1 MTAAL
6 KRTPANSTTMSE
18 PVSITLS
25 AGTWWLVGA
34 FALIGVIM
42 CALEAY
48 WLAIETA
55 HDIRHRLTRRHDA

>member
-1 MTAAL
+1 
-6 KRTPANSTTMSE
+6 MSE

-25 AGTWWLVGA
+25 EGTWWLVGA

>member
-1 MTAAL
+1 
-6 KRTPANSTTMSE
+6 MSE

-25 AGTWWLVGA
+25 EGTWWLSGA
-34 FALIGVIM
+34 FALIGVIL

-55 HDIRHRLTRRHDA
+55 HDLRRYLTRRRDA

>member
-25 AGTWWLVGA
+25 EGTWWLVGA
-34 FALIGVIM
+34 FALIGVVM

-55 HDIRHRLTRRHDA
+55 HDLRRYLTRRRDA